1 MVALV
6 DSTMIID
13 MVASKIGDIG
23 DGRMTYLVMV
33 FDMTCFRRS

>member
-6 DSTMIID
+6 DTTMIID

-23 DGRMTYLVMV
+23 DGRLASLVMV
-33 FDMTCFRRS
+33 FDTMIW